1 MGAASIFISFW
12 LDKGVGFV
20 LGGFVPTPLEEV
32 VEYYPKANEVF
43 ITIGIWAMGAFILT
57 ILYKIAIKVEEE
69 IEA

>member
-1 MGAASIFISFW
+1 
-12 LDKGVGFV
+12 
-20 LGGFVPTPLEEV
+20 VPTPLEEV